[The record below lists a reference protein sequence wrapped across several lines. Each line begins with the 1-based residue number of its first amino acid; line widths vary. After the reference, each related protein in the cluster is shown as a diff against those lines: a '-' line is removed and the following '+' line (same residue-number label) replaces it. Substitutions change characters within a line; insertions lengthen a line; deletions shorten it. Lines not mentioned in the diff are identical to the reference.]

1 MAVSRLFCH
10 QNASSNR
17 FGRNEVNTKNT
28 IVILAEFA
36 APQTTRSVSL
46 EKTQTPTMSSVQR
59 KTDRDFGK
67 FRNYRKKICYFTSTS
82 VADSEHRIKKLN

>member
-1 MAVSRLFCH
+1 M
-10 QNASSNR
+10 
-17 FGRNEVNTKNT
+17 T

-46 EKTQTPTMSSVQR
+46 VKTQIPMRSSVQR

-67 FRNYRKKICYFTSTS
+67 FRNYRQKIFMLFHIYKFLKSHQK
-82 VADSEHRIKKLN
+82 SEPELGMSAE